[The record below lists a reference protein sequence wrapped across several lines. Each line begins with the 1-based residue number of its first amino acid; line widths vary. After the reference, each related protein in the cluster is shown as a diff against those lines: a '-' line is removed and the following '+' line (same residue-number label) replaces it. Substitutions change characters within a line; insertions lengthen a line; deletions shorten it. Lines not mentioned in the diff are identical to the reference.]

1 MVKKSGILVSS
12 AFLSLAVLFLFA
24 SLPARSADPDTELG
38 VKLFKQQKYVQA
50 IKAFN
55 RALKS
60 NPREPGLYY
69 FLGASYDQAGDKPSA
84 RKLYAY
90 AIQLSPS
97 SEPAQFAARALGKI
111 DPAYLQTV
119 VDAATRAPGPTGHP
133 SGRPVVTRS
142 SSSQQVG
149 IVNTHSNPRDLNSLP
164 SECRVYYEPMANHQI
179 VTASVNGRSIK
190 MLFDTGAEMCAFGKN
205 HMEQLGV
212 RIPSDARVGASHG
225 VGAGGTQT
233 TYNFPV
239 TLKVGQIE
247 RRNFEISVQPH
258 MDGEPLLGESFFKD
272 FHYTIDAHSKSIHFV
287 RNDVNESAGRSAYA
301 GLQKSAYDVPFRR
314 EGKEMV
320 VKVKVND
327 RDIDMYFDTGAFAI
341 ALTRE
346 HASQLRLTIP
356 EDAQQTVVQGVAGPS
371 PAWVFPVRSVK
382 MGPIEKRNHMV
393 SVVENAQM
401 PHPLLGQEFFADW
414 RYAVDNVNQVI
425 RFRR

>member
-1 MVKKSGILVSS
+1 MYRKSGILVSS
-12 AFLSLAVLFLFA
+12 VILFLFA
-24 SLPARSADPDTELG
+24 CLPAWSADPDTELG
-38 VKLFKQQKYVQA
+38 VKLFKQQKYGQA

-55 RALKS
+55 RALKRS
-60 NPREPGLYY
+60 PKESGLYY
-69 FLGASYDQAGDKPSA
+69 FLGACYDQGGDKASA
-84 RKLYAY
+84 KKLYGF

-97 SEPAQFAARALGKI
+97 SESAQLAAKALGKI
-111 DPAYLQTV
+111 DPAYLQSV
-119 VDAATRAPGPTGHP
+119 VDAATRSPGNSPGPSSSHT
-133 SGRPVVTRS
+133 TRAPRAT
-142 SSSQQVG
+142 SSQQVG
-149 IVNTHSNPRDLNSLP
+149 IVNTHSNPHDVNSLP

-205 HMEQLGV
+205 HMDQLGV

-346 HASQLRLTIP
+346 HASQLRLAIP